1 MKSCFF
7 GKNKKPKAAQHKED
21 SVFKNCFFGKNKEQ
35 GGAILLAL
43 FTVSFVIFLATEI
56 SKQSIVEYFTSASA
70 VKKVQAH
77 HAAQACLRLNLLR
90 IKGYQQASR
99 ALAKTLPDPS
109 MLDIIWNL
117 PLTWPLT
124 IPKEISSF
132 DKSSINKTLES
143 SLLKQQFISFI
154 TSEGGRIDINDLGSP
169 SESLRNH
176 TKDQLLLRF
185 QDRITNKDDAFSTRY
200 ANFNFEEL
208 VNNIADWVDEDQ
220 VSWNG
225 GSEESYYTDLRN
237 QFIPP
242 NRPFKTMEE
251 LHMISGMEDRIY
263 RFLSRQITLYGVKGI
278 NINQAKRQVL
288 LNLFTPYGVE
298 IANQIID
305 DLLKRRA
312 DPSLGGP
319 FKNEEDFIGF
329 LENYIEVEEFTDK
342 ENRFPLFFGSESNFH
357 ISCTGVSG
365 KMIREIQA
373 IVYDSDSVRDRLQKA
388 LINDAKKQ
396 DPKCKELTGN
406 EYYQCLCK
414 ESKSDTEKNKCIR
427 DNKKLEQDLKED
439 TLAPLPPGPPTIIFQ
454 DVK

>member
-1 MKSCFF
+1 MRSCFF
-7 GKNKKPKAAQHKED
+7 GKNRER
-21 SVFKNCFFGKNKEQ
+21 

-99 ALAKTLPDPS
+99 AMGKGLPDPS
-109 MLDIIWNL
+109 MLDIIWSL

-132 DKSSINKTLES
+132 DKSSINKTLGS
-143 SLLKQQFISFI
+143 SLLKQQFVSFI

-185 QDRITNKDDAFSTRY
+185 QDRITNKDDPFSTRY

-208 VNNIADWVDEDQ
+208 INNIADWIDEDQ
-220 VSWNG
+220 ISWNG
-225 GSEESYYTDLRN
+225 GNEASYYTDLKN

-251 LHMISGMEDRIY
+251 LHMVSGMEDRIY

-278 NINQAKRQVL
+278 NINQAKQQTL
-288 LNLFTPYGVE
+288 LNLFTPYGLE
-298 IANQIID
+298 IANQIVGDI
-305 DLLKRRA
+305 LKRRN

-319 FKNEEDFIGF
+319 FKDEEDFIDF

-357 ISCTGVSG
+357 ISCTGF
-365 KMIREIQA
+365 
-373 IVYDSDSVRDRLQKA
+373 L
-388 LINDAKKQ
+388 
-396 DPKCKELTGN
+396 
-406 EYYQCLCK
+406 
-414 ESKSDTEKNKCIR
+414 EK
-427 DNKKLEQDLKED
+427 
-439 TLAPLPPGPPTIIFQ
+439 
-454 DVK
+454 